1 MRKSCS
7 LLILVWLQ
15 GGVILQQ
22 AHMLN
27 MINVLMFSEGQ
38 YVMQVCM
45 LILEGLE
52 AEEMI

>member
-1 MRKSCS
+1 MRNDT
-7 LLILVWLQ
+7 I
-15 GGVILQQ
+15 I
-22 AHMLN
+22 A
-27 MINVLMFSEGQ
+27 SEGQ